1 MVRKD
6 ECTYTNAQLHCSV
19 LVLLCA
25 LPLAPS
31 HLTHPRSLSLPTLP
45 TFTPVQ
51 HTTLPSI
58 SPQEVA
64 VERAFARYDTDGNK
78 CIDRTEL
85 ASLCQQ
91 LGAPLTE
98 VELGEAIQELDT
110 DHSGMIEKGEFLT
123 WWLDRDRKGANTGLR
138 KKLSK
143 VALTG
148 ARGGEWR
155 SGGIARCSC
164 GGEGMPSFRV
174 LAINPCRGTGGV
186 GGGGNNRRAPSPP
199 LTPPPPTPPV
209 RECTPSMC
217 SSAKEGKK

>member
-1 MVRKD
+1 LP
-6 ECTYTNAQLHCSV
+6 AHSV
-19 LVLLCA
+19 
-25 LPLAPS
+25 
-31 HLTHPRSLSLPTLP
+31 PT
-45 TFTPVQ
+45 TVTTVQ
-51 HTTLPSI
+51 HHDTLRSTT
-58 SPQEVA
+58 PQEVA

-98 VELGEAIQELDT
+98 GELGEAIQELDT

-155 SGGIARCSC
+155 RADRKL
-164 GGEGMPSFRV
+164 FRV
-174 LAINPCRGTGGV
+174 QEAKACQASESGDQPMQGYGMGGRGGCKQ
-186 GGGGNNRRAPSPP
+186 S
-199 LTPPPPTPPV
+199 
-209 RECTPSMC
+209 
-217 SSAKEGKK
+217 